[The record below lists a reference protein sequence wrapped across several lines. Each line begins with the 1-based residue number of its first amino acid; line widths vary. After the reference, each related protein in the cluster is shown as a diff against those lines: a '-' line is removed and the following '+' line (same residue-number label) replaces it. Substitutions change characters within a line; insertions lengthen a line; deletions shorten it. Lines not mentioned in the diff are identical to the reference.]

1 MINQLGNMKS
11 KDAYIETA
19 ISEAIE
25 KVSDAAIKQTLKK
38 VF

>member
-19 ISEAIE
+19 ISAAID
-25 KVSDAAIKQTLKK
+25 KVSDKDIKDTLKK